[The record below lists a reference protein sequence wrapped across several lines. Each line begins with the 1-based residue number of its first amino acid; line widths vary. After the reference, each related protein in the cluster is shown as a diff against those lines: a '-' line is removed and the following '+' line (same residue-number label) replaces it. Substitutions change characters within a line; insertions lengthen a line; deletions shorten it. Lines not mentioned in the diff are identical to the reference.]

1 MPRAR
6 ARAARAGPNSVR
18 CENER
23 WVCVACVHLCV
34 LMCAWN
40 VLGMLLCVVVIVFS
54 LYPLEHEC
62 PARHHHYTCTSTL
75 VRILLTHL
83 SYVYPVVV
91 SILLQSGTG
100 LSGVSELLY
109 GPRDPASMHPD
120 VSRQRRMQRLRLFF
134 GLEEVRSERQRR
146 RMWREGCGE
155 KEVDVFPLISVVMQ
169 VCGGAYGPQT
179 VCHTSPY

>member
-1 MPRAR
+1 MRD
-6 ARAARAGPNSVR
+6 
-18 CENER
+18 
-23 WVCVACVHLCV
+23 VCALRVCICVCLCV
-34 LMCAWN
+34 WWN
-40 VLGMLLCVVVIVFS
+40 VLGMLLCVVVVVFS

-75 VRILLTHL
+75 VLILLTHL
-83 SYVYPVVV
+83 SYVYTVVV

-169 VCGGAYGPQT
+169 VYGGAYGPQT